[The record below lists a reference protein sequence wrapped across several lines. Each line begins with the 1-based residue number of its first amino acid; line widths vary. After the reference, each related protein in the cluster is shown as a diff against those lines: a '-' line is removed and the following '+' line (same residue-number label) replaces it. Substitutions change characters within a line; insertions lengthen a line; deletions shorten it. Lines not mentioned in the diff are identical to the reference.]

1 MKKRMVQFSVFVSSV
16 FLILFCNSGGDSGAP
31 NENAAAG
38 GSEAEAP
45 VMQVQYAEPT
55 REPIKL
61 ALLVAINDY
70 KSDKISDLAGC
81 VNDIENMKALLIGKY
96 EFKEENIKV
105 LINEQATH
113 ANIVKAIQ
121 EHLIGQAQR
130 DDIVVFHYSGHGS
143 QMKDQP
149 APDGDEDDGW
159 DETIVP
165 YDSRTEGVYDVSDD
179 QLNGLLALLN
189 QRTKN
194 ITFIFDSCHSGTI
207 TRGSGIRRY
216 IPPDERT
223 PPPAPSYA
231 LKTRGASQGAN
242 DLRPAN
248 LNYVLVSGC
257 LSKQS
262 SFEHYANGKENG
274 ALTFF
279 LTQELR
285 KAGGGTTWRDIIDA
299 VRGSVN
305 AYYPNQLPQLEGAD
319 IDKFVFNDGT
329 GLAQPYVLASPK
341 GAAQVAL
348 NAGQAQGLTT
358 GSIYHVFSPGSKEFS
373 DLTKAIAELELTEV
387 SAFNSTAKYVKGS
400 KIPEFSRAVETRRNY
415 PDMKLRIYY
424 KDLASSAVLKA
435 AKAELD
441 GFQHLEV
448 MPQERNYHLLLREK
462 DGRIVIENGDTYVLS
477 NSVAVSDPDAVK
489 RVKDQMTAWAKWY
502 NLLAVENPNS
512 QNRIKFTLTAVSG
525 AASRDPYKVVSQKD
539 ATLREGEFFECRV
552 ENTSKENLYISILD
566 ISTDGSVSLIYPHP
580 EGASELLKADSFLVR
595 RFETYIPEGRETVKD
610 IIKVFATR
618 EPADFRV
625 LTQPPV
631 RGGVGVDHT
640 SANNPLGKLLDQA
653 ALGATRGA
661 RPAAVDLSSWE
672 TSMRVF
678 EVVKAN

>member
-1 MKKRMVQFSVFVSSV
+1 MKKRIVQFSAVVFSV

-31 NENAAAG
+31 QGNAAG
-38 GSEAEAP
+38 GGAGAEAP
-45 VMQVQYAEPT
+45 VIQVQYAEPT
-55 REPIKL
+55 REPVKL

-70 KSDKISDLAGC
+70 QSDKISDLAGC

-105 LINEQATH
+105 LVNEQATH

-165 YDSRTEGVYDVSDD
+165 HDSRTEGVYDVSDD

-189 QRTKN
+189 QKTKN

-231 LKTRGASQGAN
+231 LKTRGSSQGAN

-285 KAGGGTTWRDIIDA
+285 KAGAETTWRDIIDA

-341 GAAQVAL
+341 GANQVSL
-348 NAGQAQGLTT
+348 NAGQAQGLTA
-358 GSIYHVFSPGSKEFS
+358 GSIYHVFSPGSKEFG
-373 DLTKAIAELELTEV
+373 DLNKAIAEIELTEV
-387 SAFNSTAKYVKGS
+387 SAFNSSAKYVKGS

-435 AKAELD
+435 VKAELD
-441 GFQHLEV
+441 AFQHLEAA
-448 MPQERNYHLLLREK
+448 PQERNYHLLLQER

-477 NSVAVSDPDAVK
+477 NSVAASDPDAVK

-539 ATLREGEFFECRV
+539 ATLKEGEFFECRV
-552 ENTSKENLYISILD
+552 ENTSRENLYISILD

-580 EGASELLKADSFLVR
+580 EGASELLKADSVMVR
-595 RFETYIPEGRETVKD
+595 RFETYIPEGRESVKD

-631 RGGVGVDHT
+631 RGGVGVDQT

-672 TSMRVF
+672 TAMRVF